1 MTAQV
6 RQNVYAAWQDGDVSA
21 MEALRSLCADYEEA
35 DGCYKDFERI
45 REGIREQIGNV
56 LAHLDND
63 ATVPGFGRLLIT
75 EPSITVGYDKAQI
88 RALMDELAE
97 SHPELAERLS
107 ACQTRSMR
115 AGGLRIER
123 EKAAR

>member
-1 MTAQV
+1 MTVQI

-35 DGCYKDFERI
+35 DACYKDFDKI

-56 LAHLDND
+56 VLKLDND
-63 ATVPGFGRLLIT
+63 VTLPGFGRLLIT

-88 RALMDELAE
+88 RALLDELTGT
-97 SHPELAERLS
+97 HPEIAERLA

-123 EKAAR
+123 EKH